1 MLCFY
6 HHQLLLELLLISTL
20 WFVLSLLLRFCIL
33 YRLSLTEHYFG
44 TNVFIKFAKKVCIL
58 QTVNILLSNVWSL
71 NIILSR
77 IINILRCSHIFKIDK
92 LCFRGLSILSTF
104 NTLQKYEY
112 VWNSTRKCIIYEYVM
127 KELYLNANLKNTIQ
141 VYGRFF
147 IFNKVIYKP
156 NTYSNT
162 R

>member
-1 MLCFY
+1 MFWAYCWGFASCIVYRWRSTILAQMC
-6 HHQLLLELLLISTL
+6 LLNLQ
-20 WFVLSLLLRFCIL
+20 
-33 YRLSLTEHYFG
+33 
-44 TNVFIKFAKKVCIL
+44 KKVCVL

-71 NIILSR
+71 DIILSL